1 MPTFANARVVTETEV
16 LEGAW
21 LSFEGSVITDVGSGA
36 APAAAV
42 DLDGRWVLPGFVD
55 VHVHGGG
62 GHTMLSGDHD
72 AVGRAVA
79 FHQRH
84 GTTTTL
90 ASLVTAPVD
99 ELLLAIGRLA
109 DLMAGTGGLGGQL
122 AGIHLEG
129 PFLSTARCG
138 AQNPRHMIDPE
149 PALTRALLDAGRGHL
164 RMVTVAPERPGAL
177 DLVATLVAA
186 GVLGAVG
193 HTDADHEQVAAA
205 AEAGASVATHLGNGM
220 RPFHHRDPGPIGAC
234 LADPRIA
241 CELIVDGHHLHPAV
255 VRLAAA
261 AKGSDG
267 VVLITDATSAAGV
280 GDGDHR
286 LGHLDIEVRDGVA
299 RLAGHDTL
307 AGSTLSMDGA
317 LRNAIAAGLSVA
329 DASRAASLVPAR
341 LLGLADR
348 TGSIAAGKVADL
360 VVLDD
365 SLSVHAVIARGVTV
379 AGHDLVN

>member
-16 LEGAW
+16 LDGGW
-21 LSFEGSVITDVGSGA
+21 LSLEGSIITDLGSGT

-42 DLDGRWVLPGFVD
+42 DLGGRWVLPGFVD
-55 VHVHGGG
+55 LHVHGGG
-62 GHTMLSGDHD
+62 GHSMLAGDHD
-72 AVGRAVA
+72 AVSRAVA

-90 ASLVTAPVD
+90 ASLVTAPID
-99 ELLLAIGRLA
+99 ELVPAIASLA
-109 DLMAGTGGLGGQL
+109 DLVGDGGLGDQL

-138 AQNPRHMIDPE
+138 AQDPRHMIDPE
-149 PALTRALLDAGRGHL
+149 PAITQVLLDAGRGHI

-177 DLVATLVAA
+177 DLVATLAA
-186 GVLGAVG
+186 SGVLAAVG
-193 HTDADHEQVAAA
+193 HTDADHAQVTAAVD
-205 AEAGASVATHLGNGM
+205 AGARVATHLGNGM
-220 RPFHHRDPGPIGAC
+220 RPFHHREPGPIGAC
-234 LADPRIA
+234 LSDPRVA

-261 AKGSDG
+261 SKGPDG
-267 VVLITDATSAAGV
+267 IVLITDATSAAGV

-286 LGHLDIEVRDGVA
+286 LGHLEIEVCDGVA
-299 RLAGHDTL
+299 RLAGQDTL
-307 AGSTLSMDGA
+307 AGSTLSMDLA
-317 LRNAIAAGLSVA
+317 VRNAIAAGMPVV

-341 LLGLADR
+341 LLGSSDR
-348 TGSIAAGKVADL
+348 TGSLVSGKVADL

-365 SLSVHAVIARGVTV
+365 NLSVHAVIARGRTV
-379 AGHDLVN
+379 AGHDLLS

>member
-1 MPTFANARVVTETEV
+1 MPTFANARVVTESDV
-16 LEGAW
+16 LDVGW
-21 LSFEGSVITDVGSGA
+21 LSVEGPLITGVGSGR
-36 APAAAV
+36 PPVAAV
-42 DLDGRWVLPGFVD
+42 DLGGRWVLPGFVD

-62 GHTMLSGDHD
+62 GHSMLAGDHD
-72 AVGRAVA
+72 AVARAVA

-90 ASLVTAPVD
+90 ASLVTAPID
-99 ELLLAIGRLA
+99 ELLLAVGRLA
-109 DLMAGTGGLGGQL
+109 DLADDGGLAGQV

-138 AQNPRHMIDPE
+138 AQNPRHMIDPDT
-149 PALTRALLDAGRGHL
+149 AVTGALLDAGRGHI

-177 DLVATLVAA
+177 DLVTTLAAA
-186 GVLGAVG
+186 GVLAAIG

-205 AEAGASVATHLGNGM
+205 VDAGANVATHLGNGM
-220 RPFHHRDPGPIGAC
+220 RPFHHREPGPIGTC
-234 LADPRIA
+234 LADPRVA
-241 CELIVDGHHLHPAV
+241 CELIVDGHHLHPAM

-261 AKGSDG
+261 AKGPDG
-267 VVLITDATSAAGV
+267 IVLITDATAAAGV

-307 AGSTLSMDGA
+307 AGSTLSMDVA
-317 LRNAIAAGLSVA
+317 VRNAVAAGLSVA
-329 DASRAASLVPAR
+329 EASRAASLVPAR

-348 TGSIAAGKVADL
+348 TGSIASGKTADL

-365 SLSVHAVIARGVTV
+365 SMSVHAVIARGTTV
-379 AGHDLVN
+379 AGHDLLS